1 MRNSVLLLAIVLSSC
16 SLYDN
21 YDPDLMPG
29 AVATIDNSSSS
40 EMSSSSEKIESCS
53 SEESSSSVVSSSS
66 FEVSSSSEKDESSSS
81 EKETPVSSSS
91 SVEELS
97 SSSVEDSW
105 VCGDS
110 TVTHGG
116 YEYRTVEI
124 NGMCFTAENMR
135 KKTSSGKSTCYIE
148 EYDEATS
155 VVDASDSIANCDK
168 YGRLYNYEA
177 AKHACPE
184 KWRLPKK
191 DELEAIASYV
201 DATYGSDEAG
211 AYLKAENGWF
221 YVEDPND
228 PMPSDFNPN
237 GTDYFKFTALPGGY
251 CITDTDDATKKK
263 VLVCTSLG
271 TNGAWWS
278 ETELDLNHAYQ
289 FALTSDDATYSI
301 EPQSKEDFAS
311 VRCIKAK

>member
-1 MRNSVLLLAIVLSSC
+1 MRNSVLLLAIVFSSC

-29 AVATIDNSSSS
+29 AVTIIESSSSSAEISSSSKKEEYSSSS
-40 EMSSSSEKIESCS
+40 EVSSSSETVVSS
-53 SEESSSSVVSSSS
+53 SEESSSS
-66 FEVSSSSEKDESSSS
+66 ENNEP
-81 EKETPVSSSS
+81 TSSSS
-91 SVEELS
+91 SDKKSS

-110 TVTHGG
+110 SVTHGG
-116 YEYRTVEI
+116 YEYRTVSI

-135 KKTSSGKSTCYIE
+135 KKTSSGKSICYIE
-148 EYDEATS
+148 EYDEETS

-191 DELEAIASYV
+191 DELEAIVTYV
-201 DATYGSDEAG
+201 DATYGSEEAG
-211 AYLKAENGWF
+211 EFLKSETGWL
-221 YVEDPND
+221 YIDDPKD
-228 PMPSDFNPN
+228 PVSTDFNPN
-237 GTDYFKFTALPGGY
+237 GTDFFKFTALPGGY
-251 CITDTDDATKKK
+251 CIPDSDEGSKEMVPA
-263 VLVCTSLG
+263 CFSLG

-278 ETELDLNHAYQ
+278 ETELDLNHAYR
-289 FALTSDDATYSI
+289 FALTSDDATFSI
-301 EPQSKEDFAS
+301 EPLEKNIFSS
-311 VRCIKAK
+311 VRCIKDK